1 MSLLFWA
8 AAVVALLGVLI
19 LVHELGHFVFAKLFD
34 VRVMRFSIGFGPRL
48 FGITRG
54 ETEYRLSLVPLGGYV
69 RLLGEDPSDA
79 IPPID
84 RQRQRSL
91 SDKPL
96 WQRYAIVVAGPAF
109 NLLLPLLIY
118 FVHYTGQRTLLPP
131 IIGSVLPNLP
141 AAEAGLMPGDR
152 VETVDGKQI
161 RYWEDLERVIADS
174 LGHTLRFGIRRGS
187 DAEERDVTPVQIE
200 RSGTLRHKETVGWIG
215 VSPRFHLPEIGVL
228 DPNSP
233 AAQAGLK
240 TFDFVTAI
248 NGAAVTTWAEFAK
261 SVDQAGASPLRISYL
276 RGGYSAVPFAHIE
289 IQRPASAV
297 VIPVAVFDAAGH
309 RHYETGLTSAELF
322 VFSVEP
328 GSPADQI
335 GIRRGDQIL
344 ELDGQPLPHWDLL
357 RQRLAVSP
365 QRTFKISWLSP
376 GGQKHEASFRQEVRS
391 ELDAYRQ
398 EEERLVFGAMN
409 RLAWKTEPPVPVHN
423 RFVYAVTHS
432 FERTGN
438 IILTMTYGFV
448 EIVRGRVPLSTLG
461 GPIMIGY
468 VAGVA
473 AEQGFDQYLWL
484 MAVISVNLALL
495 NFLPVPILDGG
506 LLMFFTIELFKRR
519 PPSVRARQIASYVG
533 LVIVATL
540 MLFALRND
548 VVRYLLPR

>member
-8 AAVVALLGVLI
+8 AAVVALLGILI

-34 VRVMRFSIGFGPRL
+34 VKVIRFSLGFGPRL
-48 FGITRG
+48 FGVTRG

-69 RLLGEDPSDA
+69 RLLGEDPNEA

-84 RQRQRSL
+84 RQRRRSL

-96 WQRYAIVVAGPAF
+96 WQRYTIVVAGPVF

-118 FVHYTGQRTLLPP
+118 FVHYAGQRTLLPP
-131 IIGSVLPNLP
+131 TIGSVLPNLP
-141 AAEAGLMPGDR
+141 AAEAGLVPGDR
-152 VETVDGKQI
+152 VESVDGKKI

-174 LGHTLRFGIRRGS
+174 LGRTLRFGIRRGS
-187 DAEERDVTPVQIE
+187 EGEERDVTPVRIE
-200 RSGTLRHKETVGWIG
+200 RSGTLQRKETVGWIG

-240 TFDFVTAI
+240 TFDFVTSV
-248 NGAAVTTWAEFAK
+248 NGAPVATWSEFSKAVAR
-261 SVDQAGASPLRISYL
+261 AGASPLRINYL

-289 IQRPASAV
+289 IQQPSSAV
-297 VIPVAVFDAAGH
+297 VIPVAVFDATGK
-309 RHYETGLTSAELF
+309 RRYETGLTSAELF

-344 ELDGQPLPHWDLL
+344 ELDGAPLPHWDLL
-357 RQRLAVSP
+357 RQRLATNP
-365 QRTFKISWLSP
+365 ERTFKIAWSSP
-376 GGQKHEASFRQEVRS
+376 GGERREASFRQEIRS

-398 EEERLVFGAMN
+398 EEEHLVFGAMN
-409 RLAWKTEPPVPVHN
+409 RLAWKTEPPVPVRN
-423 RFVYAVTHS
+423 RFGYAFTHS
-432 FERTGN
+432 FERTGH
-438 IILTMTYGFV
+438 IILAMTYGFA

-484 MAVISVNLALL
+484 MALISVNLALL

-506 LLMFFTIELFKRR
+506 LLVFFTLELFKRR
-519 PPSVRARQIASYVG
+519 PPSVRAREIASYVG